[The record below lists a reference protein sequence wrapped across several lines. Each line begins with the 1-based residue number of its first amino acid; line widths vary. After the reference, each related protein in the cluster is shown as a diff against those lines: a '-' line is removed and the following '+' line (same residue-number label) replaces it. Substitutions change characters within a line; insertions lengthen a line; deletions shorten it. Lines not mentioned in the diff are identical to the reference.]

1 MAGSQTQGCGL
12 QEYSPS
18 LSHVASNPRLFQK
31 GHRPPVPLTEQAAC
45 SHSQAVEQ
53 LLNSEGTGVCWGRWT
68 SEPHCSLDV
77 KGDTNEDEGFLR
89 PKCPT
94 GCFGHSTFLCEPC
107 WNIKEPFWA
116 ASGVRWPWTQGGG
129 QCGHHQGL
137 LKPSAA
143 VPPGAWHGR
152 S

>member
-1 MAGSQTQGCGL
+1 M
-12 QEYSPS
+12 
-18 LSHVASNPRLFQK
+18 
-31 GHRPPVPLTEQAAC
+31 
-45 SHSQAVEQ
+45 
-53 LLNSEGTGVCWGRWT
+53 CWGVWT

-77 KGDTNEDEGFLR
+77 KVEIQMKTKAFSGPSVPLD
-89 PKCPT
+89 
-94 GCFGHSTFLCEPC
+94 GCFGHSTFFCEPC

-143 VPPGAWHGR
+143 VPPRGLAWEELSR
-152 S
+152 SGHLGTSYWPECPAPHPHRFSSFLPFSFLINHTLLPNLNMEIPRLRLCNYS